1 MASSR
6 YYAFARAR
14 AADMPKACLTRA
26 ELADEL
32 SIAESTVSDFVRRGV
47 LPKPVYLSSGCV
59 RWRWS
64 SVDAAL
70 AAREGIT
77 QDAPGTDAD
86 AGVRRAIEAA
96 QDRSNR

>member
-1 MASSR
+1 
-6 YYAFARAR
+6 
-14 AADMPKACLTRA
+14 MPKACLTRA

-32 SIAESTVSDFVRRGV
+32 SIAESTVNEFVRRGV

-70 AAREGIT
+70 AAREGVT
-77 QDAPGTDAD
+77 QDVPGTDAD
-86 AGVRRAIEAA
+86 AGTRRAIEAA
-96 QDRSNR
+96 KGRARKEVV